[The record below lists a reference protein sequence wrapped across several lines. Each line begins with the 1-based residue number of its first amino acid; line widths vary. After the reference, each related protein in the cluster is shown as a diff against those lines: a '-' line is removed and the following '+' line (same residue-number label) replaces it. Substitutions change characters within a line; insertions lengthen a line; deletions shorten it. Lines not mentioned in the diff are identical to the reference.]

1 MAGMS
6 NIISGAI
13 LLVIVIGIYVAVT
26 YMRNKKHNMLNIINY
41 IMAYT
46 KLWCKKRRQNTM
58 PPTKYRHHNFC
69 LLYYNKLPA
78 AIFASPLMMIS

>member
-26 YMRNKKHNMLNIINY
+26 YMRNKKIGGNGGCDGNCSACTMHHGND
-41 IMAYT
+41 
-46 KLWCKKRRQNTM
+46 KK
-58 PPTKYRHHNFC
+58 
-69 LLYYNKLPA
+69 A
-78 AIFASPLMMIS
+78 GE

>member
-26 YMRNKKHNMLNIINY
+26 YMRNKKIGGNGGCDGNCSACTMHHGNECDDSADNSCNNIFV
-41 IMAYT
+41 
-46 KLWCKKRRQNTM
+46 RR
-58 PPTKYRHHNFC
+58 HDE
-69 LLYYNKLPA
+69 
-78 AIFASPLMMIS
+78 

>member
-26 YMRNKKHNMLNIINY
+26 YMRNKN
-41 IMAYT
+41 
-46 KLWCKKRRQNTM
+46 WR
-58 PPTKYRHHNFC
+58 
-69 LLYYNKLPA
+69 
-78 AIFASPLMMIS
+78 

>member
-26 YMRNKKHNMLNIINY
+26 YMRNKKN
-41 IMAYT
+41 
-46 KLWCKKRRQNTM
+46 WR
-58 PPTKYRHHNFC
+58 
-69 LLYYNKLPA
+69 
-78 AIFASPLMMIS
+78 

>member
-26 YMRNKKHNMLNIINY
+26 YMRNKKIVM
-41 IMAYT
+41 T
-46 KLWCKKRRQNTM
+46 KKRENR
-58 PPTKYRHHNFC
+58 
-69 LLYYNKLPA
+69 LYA
-78 AIFASPLMMIS
+78 

>member
-26 YMRNKKHNMLNIINY
+26 YMRNKKIGGNGGCDGNCSDCTMHHGND
-41 IMAYT
+41 
-46 KLWCKKRRQNTM
+46 CDDKK
-58 PPTKYRHHNFC
+58 
-69 LLYYNKLPA
+69 A
-78 AIFASPLMMIS
+78 GE

>member
-26 YMRNKKHNMLNIINY
+26 YMRNKKIGGNGGCGFGSGCGCDGNCSACTMHHGND
-41 IMAYT
+41 
-46 KLWCKKRRQNTM
+46 CDDKKTGE
-58 PPTKYRHHNFC
+58 
-69 LLYYNKLPA
+69 
-78 AIFASPLMMIS
+78 

>member
-26 YMRNKKHNMLNIINY
+26 YMRNKKIGGNGGCDGNCSACTMHHGND
-41 IMAYT
+41 
-46 KLWCKKRRQNTM
+46 CEDKKAGE
-58 PPTKYRHHNFC
+58 KIVC
-69 LLYYNKLPA
+69 L
-78 AIFASPLMMIS
+78 IFTGLMSVF

>member
-26 YMRNKKHNMLNIINY
+26 YMRNKKLVVTADVMAIAQPVPC
-41 IMAYT
+41 IMAMIVMT
-46 KLWCKKRRQNTM
+46 KKRENR
-58 PPTKYRHHNFC
+58 
-69 LLYYNKLPA
+69 LYA
-78 AIFASPLMMIS
+78 

>member
-26 YMRNKKHNMLNIINY
+26 YMRNKKNWRVNGGCDGNCSACTMHHGNE
-41 IMAYT
+41 
-46 KLWCKKRRQNTM
+46 CDDKK
-58 PPTKYRHHNFC
+58 
-69 LLYYNKLPA
+69 A
-78 AIFASPLMMIS
+78 GE